1 MQESDGTEA
10 ARLLAEAEQVLERP
24 DGSER
29 ALSLFERALGTA
41 EATSDEALYA
51 RRRLAQLY
59 VEHNPWRAALHLR
72 VVLKAEPDDDGSYA
86 TLGLCH
92 ALLGNYRSA
101 VAAYSRAV
109 RLAPTTAWYHHN
121 LGHLLDVALDQPAD
135 AERHLRRAAALAG
148 DHDEVLASLASC
160 LGRLGH
166 LAEAEQLIH
175 RAIDVAPGKRAHRTT
190 LAWIEGLLGKSK
202 GRARKQPSRPDAVR
216 SRLEECMREVGY
228 SATERAAAARLWA
241 DFVADKKPR
250 VVKPAVFAAA
260 VEYAIALVYDK
271 PGMTQAAVARRY
283 GVTPSSLGTRYSE
296 IRSAL
301 ELLPRDPRY
310 AVRGARK

>member
-1 MQESDGTEA
+1 MHDVDGTEA

-24 DGSER
+24 DGSPK
-29 ALSLFERALGTA
+29 ALILFERALSRA
-41 EATSDEALYA
+41 EANSDEALYA

-72 VVLKAEPDDDGSYA
+72 VVIKSEPDDDGSYA

-101 VAAYSRAV
+101 VAAYTRAV

-121 LGHLLDVALDQPAD
+121 LGHLLDVALDQPAE
-135 AERHLRRAAALAG
+135 AERHLRRAASLAG
-148 DHDEVLASLASC
+148 EHDEVLASLASC

-166 LAEAEQLIH
+166 LAEAETLIE
-175 RAIDVAPGKRAHRTT
+175 RAIAAAPSKRAHRTT

-202 GRARKQPSRPDAVR
+202 AKPKKPPARDDAVR
-216 SRLEECMREVGY
+216 SRLDESMKDVGY

-241 DFVADKKPR
+241 DYVADKQPR

-260 VEYAIALVYDK
+260 VEYAIALVHDK
-271 PGMTQAAVARRY
+271 PGTTQAAVARRY

-310 AVRGARK
+310 TVRNARK